1 MTTGKTIALTLRTFA
16 GKVMSLLF
24 NMLSRSVIAFLPRSK
39 RLLIMA
45 AVTICSDFGARENK
59 VCHGFHCFPIYLPWS
74 DGTRCHD
81 LSLWT
86 LCLQPTVSLSS
97 FTFIKRLFSSSLLS
111 AIKVVSSANLRLL
124 IYLSAI
130 LTPAC
135 ASSSPAFH
143 MVCSA
148 YKISKHTPLPI
159 LIYSFVI
166 LLFDILLSQF
176 GTSLLF
182 HVQF

>member
-1 MTTGKTIALTLRTFA
+1 
-16 GKVMSLLF
+16 
-24 NMLSRSVIAFLPRSK
+24 
-39 RLLIMA
+39 MA
-45 AVTICSDFGARENK
+45 AITICSDLEPPQNK
-59 VCHGFHCFPIYLPWS
+59 VCHCFHCFPIYFPLS

-81 LSLWT
+81 LSLCT

-111 AIKVVSSANLRLL
+111 ASKVVSSANLRLL

-135 ASSSPAFH
+135 ALSSPAFH
-143 MVCSA
+143 MMCSA
-148 YKISKHTPLPI
+148 YKLNKHTSLPI
-159 LIYSFVI
+159 LTYSFVI